1 MGWDIG
7 VCDCEYVYMHT
18 CASHYE
24 TALYLCE
31 DGMGARE
38 MPQRIRMLTV
48 LVENPGSVSSTY
60 IR

>member
-1 MGWDIG
+1 M
-7 VCDCEYVYMHT
+7 CDCEYAYMHT

-24 TALYLCE
+24 TALYLRE
-31 DGMGARE
+31 DGMGAGE

-48 LVENPGSVSSTY
+48 LVENPGSVSS